1 MSSRT
6 PNTGISR
13 INTPSIQTP
22 PRVLARAVHLALFS
36 IMLGVTS
43 TAVMTAAPAWAQTS
57 PETEFNIPAGS
68 VSSALEQ
75 FAATAGVTV
84 SFEPGV
90 ARGKTS
96 PGLHGRYTVAAGL
109 RQLLVGSKLQAL
121 PHANGSYSLVP
132 VIGDASTVQ
141 LEATSISGRAA
152 ESAAGPVDSY
162 VATRTSAGTKTD
174 TPIIEVP
181 QSISVVTRKQIQ
193 DQGAQTVTEALR
205 YVPGVKVE
213 GYGLDPKGF
222 DWLFIRGFNGQS
234 TSDYLNGLRQQ
245 NNSYAFFR
253 SDPYGYDRIDVV
265 KGPSSTLFGQGD
277 AGGIINRVSKKPEA
291 NHVNEVQLSA
301 GNNDRRQG
309 QFDLG
314 GALDDEQH
322 LLYRVVG
329 SVRDSNT
336 QVDYADGH
344 ELKDDHL
351 YIAPSFTW
359 APNEDTSLTLL
370 SDFMQDRNGGSLFAY
385 STPNGHTTNTLMGDH
400 SFNHLNQDQY
410 SFGYEF
416 RHRLDDTWE
425 FRQNARYGQVDVIFQ
440 NLLPFSVDTTT
451 GETIRGADRF
461 DQHMNTFALDNQL
474 QADFDTGSL
483 SHKLL
488 MGVDYTWQEADI
500 TRWRIQGPNLNI
512 YNPIYGQPVTR
523 PTQANSINSI
533 NYDQNIEQIGAYI
546 QDQIKFDDHW
556 ILTAGGRYD
565 YVRNDL
571 DNHANINGSS
581 NQKDNAFTGRLGL
594 TYVTEFGLAPYV
606 SYAESFAPNTGL
618 DSSSRGFD
626 SSEAH
631 QWEVGVKYQPS
642 DAILMTLAAYDL
654 TKTNVLT
661 AELVNGVSTGFSV
674 ATGEQ
679 QSRGIEAEIRAKL
692 DQNWDL
698 IAAYTYT
705 NAEITKSNRGDEGNR
720 PANVPKHMASTWLS
734 YTFRDSMLN
743 GLMLG
748 GGARYTG
755 VLYGDNANTFHIDNY
770 TLFDAG
776 VSYPVNK
783 NVTVSLNAQNLLDE
797 KYVATCDDS
806 YECYPGLRRTLL
818 SSVKYSW

>member
-1 MSSRT
+1 MSLRT
-6 PNTGISR
+6 PTIGNARISTYS
-13 INTPSIQTP
+13 IHTPISA
-22 PRVLARAVHLALFS
+22 LARAVHSAVFS
-36 IMLGVTS
+36 LMLGATS
-43 TAVMTAAPAWAQTS
+43 MTVMVAQPALAQS
-57 PETEFNIPAGS
+57 NAETEFDIPAS
-68 VSSALEQ
+68 TVSSALEQ

-84 SFEPGV
+84 SFEPGS

-96 PGLHGRYTVAAGL
+96 PGLHGRYSVDAGL
-109 RQLLVGSKLQAL
+109 RQLLAGSKLQAV
-121 PHANGSYSLVP
+121 PNANGSYSLLP
-132 VIGDASTVQ
+132 AQGGESTLQ
-141 LEATSISGRAA
+141 LETTNISGKAT
-152 ESAAGPVDSY
+152 ESASGPVDSY
-162 VATRTSAGTKTD
+162 VATRSSAGTKTD
-174 TPIIEVP
+174 TPLIEVP
-181 QSISVVTRKQIQ
+181 QSISVVTRKQMQ

-253 SDPYGYDRIDVV
+253 SEPYAYDRIDVV

-277 AGGIINRVSKKPEA
+277 AGGIINRVSKRPEA

-314 GALDDEQH
+314 GALDDDQH

-329 SVRDSNT
+329 SVRDANT

-344 ELKDDHL
+344 ELKDDRL

-359 APNEDTSLTLL
+359 APDEDTSLTLL
-370 SDFMQDRNGGSLFAY
+370 SDFLQDRNGGSLFAY

-416 RHRLDDTWE
+416 RHRFDDTWE

-440 NLLPFSVDTTT
+440 NLLPFSVDTNT
-451 GETIRGADRF
+451 GETVRGADRF

-474 QADFDTGSL
+474 QADFNTGPL

-488 MGVDYTWQEADI
+488 TGVDYTWQEADI

-523 PTQANSINSI
+523 PTQANSIGSI
-533 NYDQNIEQIGAYI
+533 NYDQNIEQLGAYI

-571 DNHANINGSS
+571 DNYVGAST

-618 DSSSRGFD
+618 DSSGRAFD
-626 SSEAH
+626 SSEAQ
-631 QWEVGVKYQPS
+631 QWEVGVKYQPN
-642 DAILMTLAAYDL
+642 DAVLMTLAAYDL

-661 AELVNGVSTGFSV
+661 GELVNGVSTGFSV
-674 ATGEQ
+674 ANGEQ
-679 QSRGIEAEIRAKL
+679 QSRGIEAEIKARL

-705 NAEITKSNRGDEGNR
+705 NAEITKSTRGDEGNR
-720 PANVPKHMASTWLS
+720 PANVPKHMASGWLS
-734 YTFRDSMLN
+734 YTFHDGVLN

-755 VLYGDNANTFHIDNY
+755 VLYGDNANSYHIDNY

-776 VSYPVNK
+776 ASYPINK
-783 NVTVSLNAQNLLDE
+783 HITVSLNAQNLLDE
-797 KYVATCDDS
+797 NYVATCDDS
-806 YECYPGLRRTLL
+806 YECYPGLRRTVLT
-818 SSVKYSW
+818 SVKYSW

>member
-1 MSSRT
+1 MSTRKS
-6 PNTGISR
+6 PTGNSL
-13 INTPSIQTP
+13 INRALFGI
-22 PRVLARAVHLALFS
+22 VLA
-36 IMLGVTS
+36 
-43 TAVMTAAPAWAQTS
+43 APFTTVLVATNAWAQTTA
-57 PETEFNIPAGS
+57 ETEFNIPAGP

-84 SFEPGV
+84 SFEPGA
-90 ARGKTS
+90 ARGQKS
-96 PGLHGRYTVAAGL
+96 AGLRGRYSTDAGL
-109 RQLLVGSKLQAL
+109 RQLLAGSRLQIV
-121 PHANGSYSLVP
+121 PHANGSYSLLP
-132 VIGDASTVQ
+132 GTGDASTVQ
-141 LEATSISGRAA
+141 LDATSISGRTV

-162 VATRTSAGTKTD
+162 VATRSASGTKTD
-174 TPIIEVP
+174 TPLIEIP
-181 QSISVVTRKQIQ
+181 QSISVITRKQMQ
-193 DQGAQTVTEALR
+193 AQSAQTVTEALR

-253 SDPYGYDRIDVV
+253 SEPYSLDRIDVV

-291 NHVNEVQLSA
+291 NHVNEVQLTA
-301 GNNDRRQG
+301 GSHDRRQG

-329 SVRDSNT
+329 SARDANT
-336 QVDYADGH
+336 QVDYDDGH
-344 ELKDDHL
+344 ELKDDRL

-359 APNEDTSLTLL
+359 APDEDTSLTLL
-370 SDFMQDRNGGSLFAY
+370 GDVLRDRNGGSLFAY
-385 STPNGHTTNTLMGDH
+385 STPDGHTTDTLMGDH
-400 SFNHLNQDQY
+400 SFNHLNQNQY
-410 SFGYEF
+410 SFGYEL

-440 NLLPFSVDTTT
+440 NLLPFSVDTGT
-451 GETIRGADRF
+451 GNTIRGADRF
-461 DQHMNTFALDNQL
+461 DQHMNAFNLDNQL
-474 QADFDTGSL
+474 QADFSTGPL
-483 SHKLL
+483 THKLL
-488 MGVDYTWQEADI
+488 MGADYSWQDADV

-512 YNPIYGQPVTR
+512 YAPQYGQSVTR
-523 PTQANSINSI
+523 PTADNSVSSI
-533 NYDQNIEQIGAYI
+533 NYDQTIEQIGGYL

-556 ILTAGGRYD
+556 IVTAGARYD
-565 YVRNDL
+565 YVHNDL
-571 DNHANINGSS
+571 DNHVGAST

-594 TYVTEFGLAPYV
+594 TYLTEFGLAPYI
-606 SYAESFAPNTGL
+606 SYSESFAPNTGL
-618 DSSSRGFD
+618 DRSGRAFD
-626 SSEAH
+626 SSQAR
-631 QWEVGVKYQPS
+631 QWEAGLKYQPTN
-642 DAILMTLAAYDL
+642 AIFMTLAAYDL
-654 TKTNVLT
+654 TKTNALT
-661 AELVNGVSTGFSV
+661 NELVNGVSTGFSV
-674 ATGEQ
+674 ANGEQ
-679 QSRGIEAEIRAKL
+679 QSRGIEAEIKARL
-692 DQNWDL
+692 DQNWDVV
-698 IAAYTYT
+698 ASYTYT
-705 NAEITKSNRGDEGNR
+705 KAEITKSTRGDEGNR
-720 PANVPKHMASTWLS
+720 PANVPRHMASAWLS
-734 YTFRDSMLN
+734 YTFHDTVLN

-755 VLYGDNANTFHIDNY
+755 VLYGDNANTYHIDNY

-776 VSYPVNK
+776 VSYPINK